1 MLYLELRLTMN
12 INYISVLQDDIDYK
26 LVAEAQQE
34 DYYIQSV
41 IDESTKSSLNL
52 QEFTVNDGMTKIICD
67 TSKSKIRPV
76 IPECYQKVI
85 FDKMHNMSHPGLKT
99 TKNIIQQRFV
109 WHGMNKDI
117 ANWVKS
123 CPTCQKGKVLRHNKT
138 PLQKFDLP
146 SERFS
151 HVHVDIVGPMPPSN
165 GYRYLFTAVDRF
177 SRWFTA
183 TPMKEIT
190 AEATAGALLN
200 GWIQYYGV
208 PETITTDRGSQFTSQ
223 VWKDLLYFLGTK
235 QITTTSYHPQSN
247 GIVEIV
253 HRRLKDALRMQQN
266 PNNWSNNLPL
276 VLLSIRSSI
285 KEDLNCSPAELV
297 YGETLRLPQEFVH
310 REQQFVNQSEFVA
323 KLKEHFQHIQP
334 IQTRN
339 HPENSFV
346 DKHLRTCKRVLIRT
360 DHTKL
365 PLELRYSGPFE
376 VVTRKA
382 KFFELLIDGKL
393 KTVSVDRLKAFHE
406 VEEDCS
412 LTTKSGRIIRPPD
425 RYKS

>member
-1 MLYLELRLTMN
+1 MDS
-12 INYISVLQDDIDYK
+12 I
-26 LVAEAQQE
+26 
-34 DYYIQSV
+34 
-41 IDESTKSSLNL
+41 
-52 QEFTVNDGMTKIICD
+52 
-67 TSKSKIRPV
+67 
-76 IPECYQKVI
+76 
-85 FDKMHNMSHPGLKT
+85 
-99 TKNIIQQRFV
+99 
-109 WHGMNKDI
+109 
-117 ANWVKS
+117 
-123 CPTCQKGKVLRHNKT
+123 
-138 PLQKFDLP
+138 
-146 SERFS
+146 
-151 HVHVDIVGPMPPSN
+151 
-165 GYRYLFTAVDRF
+165 
-177 SRWFTA
+177 
-183 TPMKEIT
+183 
-190 AEATAGALLN
+190 LL
-200 GWIQYYGV
+200 V
-208 PETITTDRGSQFTSQ
+208 PETITTGRGSQFTSQ

-266 PNNWSNNLPL
+266 INNWSNNLPL

-376 VVTRKA
+376 VVTQKA

-393 KTVSVDRLKAFHE
+393 KTVSVDRLKAFDE

-425 RYKS
+425 